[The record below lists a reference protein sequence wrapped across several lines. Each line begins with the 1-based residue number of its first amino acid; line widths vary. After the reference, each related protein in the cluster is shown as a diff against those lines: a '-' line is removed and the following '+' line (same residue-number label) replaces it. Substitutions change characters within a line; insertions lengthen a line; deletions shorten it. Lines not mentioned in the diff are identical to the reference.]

1 MAKAIALMVGV
12 RDESQGGIGCEHDVD
27 NMVKVISS
35 AGKYEFIILK
45 TEQATASAVLSKIE
59 YAASTLVSGGLFV
72 FYFSGHGGQKPDVNG
87 DEACGLDSTLCTFAS
102 EIVDDDLAECWLQ
115 FAPGVRI
122 VMLSDCCHSGTNQD
136 LAAKQLPQ
144 ERAANPPMQDAR
156 KPISFAEKVTV
167 MNAQLI
173 HFGACRD
180 NQNSASGPAGGAF
193 TLTLCKIWGKGRF
206 HGTYQQFY
214 EAIKASM
221 KKDKFPQE
229 PQFNFYGDVQTAFLD
244 SRPFSLI

>member
-1 MAKAIALMVGV
+1 MAKAIALMVGI
-12 RDESQGGIGCEHDVD
+12 RDESPGGLGCEQDVD

-59 YAASTLVSGGLFV
+59 YAARILVSGDLFV
-72 FYFSGHGGQKPDVNG
+72 FYFSGHGGQKPDING
-87 DEACGLDSTLCTFAS
+87 DETCGLDSTLCTFAS
-102 EIVDDDLAECWLQ
+102 EIVDDDLAARWLQ

-136 LAAKQLPQ
+136 LAAMRLPQ
-144 ERAANPPMQDAR
+144 EIAVNPPMQDAR
-156 KPISFAEKVTV
+156 KLTSFAEKVTG

-173 HFGACRD
+173 HFGACCD

-193 TLTLCKIWGKGRF
+193 TLTLCKIWDNGRF

-214 EAIKASM
+214 EAIKMSL
-221 KKDKFPQE
+221 KKDQFPQE
-229 PQFNFYGDVQTAFLD
+229 PQFNFYGDVQPAFLD